1 MKNGLRSGLLGESGR
16 DRAWGLG
23 RMNRRRLLVP
33 SGRGSGEGCVFWRLA
48 VLGLEKLSFQI
59 GPSPSP
65 PLLSLPWLAATNC
78 PTMWTIRQTCREK
91 VEETPNPPW
100 PIFGIASPSVLPL
113 SMRRYV
119 MDVPKREKA
128 PCHLAPGDRP
138 QPSRYPVP
146 AGSSPGSSPGRLLLR
161 GAYTEPTVSVALVC
175 CCCCKSQRGRVQRDI
190 RRAPAVSRSIA
201 AVVCWERLCRRRYR
215 GRAESRTRPWSNKGR
230 SGQVANV
237 FKCLARKL
245 PN

>member
-1 MKNGLRSGLLGESGR
+1 MGIGEDEPTAFVGPVGQGFWR
-16 DRAWGLG
+16 GVCVLAIGGLG
-23 RMNRRRLLVP
+23 ARKAFFPDRPLP
-33 SGRGSGEGCVFWRLA
+33 F
-48 VLGLEKLSFQI
+48 
-59 GPSPSP
+59 P